1 MKKKCSLN
9 KTKRKKGGENT
20 DEGVKY
26 DRNKPCPPG
35 YYRKSNGN
43 CGLITHD
50 EQEDEIYIEPKK
62 RCKKGTRKNKLGECV
77 ASNIAKMPKSIKIIK
92 KVSETAVSI
101 EDVTEQTKNL
111 LKYNTVIKVQKP
123 TIMYLFN
130 FINNYTP
137 DELRKRNED
146 KNLLLPFENYH
157 NDKDLLI
164 YLFNEIMEMSIN
176 RTRDSKKKLVSIKII
191 QEVIKNDSQLK
202 ELFD

>member
-1 MKKKCSLN
+1 
-9 KTKRKKGGENT
+9 
-20 DEGVKY
+20 
-26 DRNKPCPPG
+26 
-35 YYRKSNGN
+35 
-43 CGLITHD
+43 
-50 EQEDEIYIEPKK
+50 
-62 RCKKGTRKNKLGECV
+62 
-77 ASNIAKMPKSIKIIK
+77 MPKSIKIIK
-92 KVSETAVSI
+92 KVSEKAVSI

-111 LKYNTVIKVQKP
+111 LKDTGVKAQKP

-130 FINNYTP
+130 FINNYKP